1 MKKFHAV
8 TMAETNGSET
18 EGNDEAQYMETSDM
32 VVGLKDQKKS
42 AAVELK
48 DVKGKN
54 RISKLLQ
61 EHGNFPDLDVLNVK
75 TNVPDAFNSS
85 PIGSF
90 ESPGE
95 EKFHSLKRKRNNSES
110 DENSLQVSVV
120 NADKFSCA
128 VDQFTEQ
135 DIEDYGRQQKTG
147 VLLPCPSFVEGKVQY
162 GPRRDA
168 TKLLEH
174 QDKTKKA
181 TGVLTSRTLVPVAGR
196 YDENY
201 QFTLMVGQFQS
212 MNINTYQDN
221 TTKTKFQC
229 EKIPKQRVHP
239 EAVFKFP
246 FRSKYLPELLGIII
260 RPDQPVNVLFTFS
273 GVSLDKFQQGPFQ
286 VKDIICFLK
295 QAMKAVYCLHQED
308 FVHTRIQPH
317 CFLVDR
323 DNEGLLVVK
332 LTDCYN
338 LERNEHGMDS
348 IVKHLLTDSRLKAQ
362 YYPPELCR
370 FLRNWE
376 KCGVTA
382 FGDDMTVFGF
392 SFDTYGIALTTL
404 YMLKGEHV
412 LQNEQPWDVILK
424 VAVTPHLV
432 QNIEHHL
439 SNTNLGHIL
448 FRMLEPD
455 AQKRMKMTKA
465 LEELDENDNDLL
477 KLNAKV
483 RIFKKVK
490 KKMTVSNKKQLRQGN
505 TQPLQ
510 VGTNYPVK
518 HIANSQSETTG
529 IFARFSH
536 KRSRTNDKVPGL
548 ANISGGANDTFAGYA
563 HSNDGANDTFAG
575 YAHSHDGANDTFAG
589 YAHGHDGANDTFAG
603 YAHSHD
609 GGNDKVASLAN
620 PEDGTNKTVGG
631 EHLIVTPSGL
641 SDEAS
646 LMLDDIM
653 DIISPD
659 LDDEYRMEHLKG
671 PTVSD
676 SQDILEKMDFSH
688 FPLPEKAMPDC
699 SHLGCKQM
707 DLPTDCQFAKQT
719 DLQITTIS
727 NTSDASE
734 NMTRLNQTT
743 ALEEKDADT
752 DILQISISQ
761 TIGNLEENVKQSLA
775 LEACMSN
782 DGASI
787 WLSEDDNTGQI
798 HDETNTFD
806 GGDGGGGGGDDVG
819 GHDTAESDEVEDD
832 NDNGETFKT
841 M

>member
-32 VVGLKDQKKS
+32 
-42 AAVELK
+42 
-48 DVKGKN
+48 
-54 RISKLLQ
+54 
-61 EHGNFPDLDVLNVK
+61 
-75 TNVPDAFNSS
+75 
-85 PIGSF
+85 
-90 ESPGE
+90 
-95 EKFHSLKRKRNNSES
+95 
-110 DENSLQVSVV
+110 VSVV

-246 FRSKYLPELLGIII
+246 FR
-260 RPDQPVNVLFTFS
+260 T
-273 GVSLDKFQQGPFQ
+273 
-286 VKDIICFLK
+286 
-295 QAMKAVYCLHQED
+295 
-308 FVHTRIQPH
+308 H

-382 FGDDMTVFGF
+382 FGDDMT
-392 SFDTYGIALTTL
+392 
-404 YMLKGEHV
+404 
-412 LQNEQPWDVILK
+412 
-424 VAVTPHLV
+424 
-432 QNIEHHL
+432 
-439 SNTNLGHIL
+439 
-448 FRMLEPD
+448 
-455 AQKRMKMTKA
+455 
-465 LEELDENDNDLL
+465 
-477 KLNAKV
+477 
-483 RIFKKVK
+483 
-490 KKMTVSNKKQLRQGN
+490 LRQGN

-659 LDDEYRMEHLKG
+659 LDDEYRMEH
-671 PTVSD
+671 
-676 SQDILEKMDFSH
+676 
-688 FPLPEKAMPDC
+688 
-699 SHLGCKQM
+699 
-707 DLPTDCQFAKQT
+707 
-719 DLQITTIS
+719 IS
-727 NTSDASE
+727 
-734 NMTRLNQTT
+734 
-743 ALEEKDADT
+743 
-752 DILQISISQ
+752 
-761 TIGNLEENVKQSLA
+761 
-775 LEACMSN
+775 
-782 DGASI
+782 
-787 WLSEDDNTGQI
+787 
-798 HDETNTFD
+798 
-806 GGDGGGGGGDDVG
+806 
-819 GHDTAESDEVEDD
+819 
-832 NDNGETFKT
+832 
-841 M
+841 